1 MASTAADR
9 SIVDSGMGRIFRFV
23 ANRNA
28 HLTPIDT
35 FPAPSRLA
43 SSISSRLN
51 LKFTVKFRPFP
62 SGRLSLPGMLTCGS
76 RTPSMY
82 YTSASSTSRASHSV
96 TNPGSLDSGI
106 PSEQTPRE

>member
-1 MASTAADR
+1 
-9 SIVDSGMGRIFRFV
+9 
-23 ANRNA
+23 
-28 HLTPIDT
+28 
-35 FPAPSRLA
+35 
-43 SSISSRLN
+43 
-51 LKFTVKFRPFP
+51 
-62 SGRLSLPGMLTCGS
+62 MLTCGS